1 MCMGGGGG
9 GGGGGF
15 GGGGGGFSGFGN
27 FGTGLSFGGGSGN
40 LMSAPVDGITKPVN
54 PNVKE
59 GQKEF
64 LGSKPG
70 FDEKKLP
77 ALANK
82 AGKES
87 LYVS

>member
-1 MCMGGGGG
+1 
-9 GGGGGF
+9 
-15 GGGGGGFSGFGN
+15 
-27 FGTGLSFGGGSGN
+27 
-40 LMSAPVDGITKPVN
+40 MSAPVDGIVKPVN

-70 FDEKKLP
+70 FDEKKLT

-82 AGKES
+82 AGKQS